1 MNYGLGLLAPL
12 RNRDYRSLWMAQSV
26 SVAGDKLNQIAM
38 AVLVYARTG
47 SMVQM
52 GVMLGVTVAPAALF
66 SIFAGAFVD
75 RWDRRRTLIGA
86 DVARALLVLA
96 VPFAADLSIYAAYAI
111 AFAVSTVSLFFEPA
125 RLALMPELLEEKE
138 LMGANS
144 LDNATTSISE
154 LLGLAVGGAAVAALG
169 YHIAFYVDAASFL
182 LSALFVVAIRRTA
195 PGSPLSAEESS
206 PDLVGEIRES
216 IRHVLS
222 RPVLRD
228 VIGVQTIAALA
239 GFGTITLANLLALH
253 VFEGGSQT
261 LAAVDAAITVGLLVG
276 SVSIARSGPSLQGRK
291 FLGGLFAFG
300 ALCAAVG
307 ATPFLIPALG
317 LLALTGVANMWFQIP
332 MVTMLQRYSEP
343 SVRGR
348 VFAARTAVTRIA
360 GIIGLIGAGVLA
372 EHVGVGM
379 AFVILGGSVV
389 ISALIGMTRPALR
402 EA

>member
-1 MNYGLGLLAPL
+1 MDYGLGLLAPL
-12 RNRDYRSLWMAQSV
+12 RNRDYRSLWLGQSV
-26 SVAGDKLNQIAM
+26 SVVGDKLNQIAM

-66 SIFAGAFVD
+66 SIFAGAYVD

-86 DVARALLVLA
+86 DIARALLVLA
-96 VPFAADLSIYAAYAI
+96 VPFAADRSIYAAYAI
-111 AFAVSTVSLFFEPA
+111 AFGVSTVSLFFEPA
-125 RLALMPELLEEKE
+125 RLALMPELLGEEE

-182 LSALFVVAIRRTA
+182 LSALFVVAIRRTRREGA
-195 PGSPLSAEESS
+195 RTAEKIR

-216 IRHVLS
+216 IRHVLH

-253 VFEGGSQT
+253 VFRGGSQT
-261 LAAVDAAITVGLLVG
+261 LAAVDAAITVGLLIG
-276 SVSIARSGPSLQGRK
+276 SVSVARSGPSMQGRK
-291 FLGGLFAFG
+291 FLGGLLAFG

-307 ATPFLIPALG
+307 TVPYLIPALG

-332 MVTMLQRYSEP
+332 MVTMLQRYSDAA
-343 SVRGR
+343 VRGR

-360 GIIGLIGAGVLA
+360 GIVGLVGAGVLA
-372 EHVGVGM
+372 EHVGVRN
-379 AFVILGGSVV
+379 AFIMLGGLVV
-389 ISALIGMTRPALR
+389 ICALVGMTRPALR